1 MSNNSPHFFS
11 SKSPD
16 FTSDSK
22 DHTPTGGEDFKACE
36 ASKKRE
42 AAKGREA
49 EKRSEAIKGN
59 EIKEG
64 YKVKKGS
71 EAEKEREVEKGR
83 EAEKR
88 SEAIKGNEIKEG
100 YKIKEGNEIKEGY
113 KVKEVSETEII
124 SLSQAKNPD
133 QHKHITPLHKGRGE
147 PREAR
152 RGGGALLSTTYF
164 GPVQWYQKLNRHRCI
179 IEQHDNFVKQTYRN
193 RCVIASANGPQT
205 LTVPIERYDGMK
217 CAMRDIRISD
227 HGNWRHLHWQAL
239 VSAYGETP
247 FFEYYA
253 DDIRPFFEEHRWK
266 YLLDFNLDITH
277 TLCSLL
283 DVRPDL
289 TLSDHYID
297 ADETICGSGSLSG
310 AAAGFEEANKGLNGA
325 AESFGGANGLDG
337 ATESFGGAV
346 KRLGGAAESFGGA
359 VKGLDGAAESF
370 GGAFK
375 GLDGAAGSFGGAVKG
390 LDGAAESFGG
400 AVKGLGGANSLNGAA
415 ESLGSSSACS
425 LFVDYRDA
433 IRPKHPLPDAE
444 FEARPYYQV
453 RAQRHGFLPNL
464 SVLDLLFNE
473 GPEGIFWLL

>member
-22 DHTPTGGEDFKACE
+22 DHTQTGGEDFKACE

-49 EKRSEAIKGN
+49 EKRSEAEKGN
-59 EIKEG
+59 EM
-64 YKVKKGS
+64 
-71 EAEKEREVEKGR
+71 
-83 EAEKR
+83 
-88 SEAIKGNEIKEG
+88 
-100 YKIKEGNEIKEGY
+100 KEGY

-133 QHKHITPLHKGRGE
+133 QPKHITPRPKGRGE

-297 ADETICGSGSLSG
+297 ADETICGSGSLDG
-310 AAAGFEEANKGLNGA
+310 AAAGLSEA
-325 AESFGGANGLDG
+325 F
-337 ATESFGGAV
+337 
-346 KRLGGAAESFGGA
+346 ESFGGA
-359 VKGLDGAAESF
+359 VKGLGGAADSFEGAVKGLNGAAEGL
-370 GGAFK
+370 GGA
-375 GLDGAAGSFGGAVKG
+375 KG

-400 AVKGLGGANSLNGAA
+400 AVNGLNGAA
-415 ESLGSSSACS
+415 ESFGSSSACS

>member
-36 ASKKRE
+36 ASKKSE
-42 AAKGREA
+42 VAKGREA

-64 YKVKKGS
+64 
-71 EAEKEREVEKGR
+71 
-83 EAEKR
+83 
-88 SEAIKGNEIKEG
+88 NEM
-100 YKIKEGNEIKEGY
+100 
-113 KVKEVSETEII
+113 KEVSETEII
-124 SLSQAKNPD
+124 SLSQAKRTD
-133 QHKHITPLHKGRGE
+133 QPKHITPRPKGRGE

-297 ADETICGSGSLSG
+297 ADETICSGGGLDG
-310 AAAGFEEANKGLNGA
+310 AAEGVNGA
-325 AESFGGANGLDG
+325 AESFG
-337 ATESFGGAV
+337 E
-346 KRLGGAAESFGGA
+346 A
-359 VKGLDGAAESF
+359 VKG
-370 GGAFK
+370 
-375 GLDGAAGSFGGAVKG
+375 
-390 LDGAAESFGG
+390 
-400 AVKGLGGANSLNGAA
+400 LNGAA

-425 LFVDYRDA
+425 LYVDYRDA

-473 GPEGIFWLL
+473 GPEGIFYL

>member
-42 AAKGREA
+42 VAKGREA
-49 EKRSEAIKGN
+49 EKRSEA
-59 EIKEG
+59 E
-64 YKVKKGS
+64 
-71 EAEKEREVEKGR
+71 
-83 EAEKR
+83 
-88 SEAIKGNEIKEG
+88 KGNEIKEG

-133 QHKHITPLHKGRGE
+133 QPKHITPRPKGRGE

-297 ADETICGSGSLSG
+297 ADETICGSGSL
-310 AAAGFEEANKGLNGA
+310 
-325 AESFGGANGLDG
+325 DG
-337 ATESFGGAV
+337 AVES
-346 KRLGGAAESFGGA
+346 LG
-359 VKGLDGAAESF
+359 
-370 GGAFK
+370 
-375 GLDGAAGSFGGAVKG
+375 
-390 LDGAAESFGG
+390 
-400 AVKGLGGANSLNGAA
+400 GAA

>member
-22 DHTPTGGEDFKACE
+22 DRTPTGGEDFKACE

-59 EIKEG
+59 EMKEG
-64 YKVKKGS
+64 SEVKEGS

-100 YKIKEGNEIKEGY
+100 YKVKEGSEAEKEIEVTKGREAEKRSEAIKGNKIKEGNEMKEGY
-113 KVKEVSETEII
+113 KVKEVSETEIK
-124 SLSQAKNPD
+124 SLSQAKRTD
-133 QHKHITPLHKGRGE
+133 QPKHITPLHKGRGE

-266 YLLDFNLDITH
+266 YLLDFNLDITQ

-297 ADETICGSGSLSG
+297 ADETICVSGSLSG
-310 AAAGFEEANKGLNGA
+310 AAAGFEEANKGL
-325 AESFGGANGLDG
+325 D
-337 ATESFGGAV
+337 
-346 KRLGGAAESFGGA
+346 GAAESFGGA

-370 GGAFK
+370 GGA
-375 GLDGAAGSFGGAVKG
+375 VKG
-390 LDGAAESFGG
+390 LD
-400 AVKGLGGANSLNGAA
+400 GAA

>member
-22 DHTPTGGEDFKACE
+22 DHTQTGGEDFKACE
-36 ASKKRE
+36 AEKKSE
-42 AAKGREA
+42 VTKGREA

-88 SEAIKGNEIKEG
+88 SEAIKGNEM
-100 YKIKEGNEIKEGY
+100 KEGY

-124 SLSQAKNPD
+124 SLSQAKRTD
-133 QHKHITPLHKGRGE
+133 QPKHITPLHKGRGE

-297 ADETICGSGSLSG
+297 ADETICGGGGISG
-310 AAAGFEEANKGLNGA
+310 AAAGFEEAN
-325 AESFGGANGLDG
+325 
-337 ATESFGGAV
+337 
-346 KRLGGAAESFGGA
+346 
-359 VKGLDGAAESF
+359 
-370 GGAFK
+370 
-375 GLDGAAGSFGGAVKG
+375 KG

-400 AVKGLGGANSLNGAA
+400 AVKGLGGAA

>member
-16 FTSDSK
+16 FTSYSK

-36 ASKKRE
+36 ASKKSE
-42 AAKGREA
+42 VAKGR
-49 EKRSEAIKGN
+49 EAIKGN

-64 YKVKKGS
+64 
-71 EAEKEREVEKGR
+71 
-83 EAEKR
+83 
-88 SEAIKGNEIKEG
+88 NEMKEG
-100 YKIKEGNEIKEGY
+100 YN
-113 KVKEVSETEII
+113 VKEVSETEII
-124 SLSQAKNPD
+124 SLSQAKRTD
-133 QHKHITPLHKGRGE
+133 QPKHITPRPKGRGE

-297 ADETICGSGSLSG
+297 ADEPPYG
-310 AAAGFEEANKGLNGA
+310 AE
-325 AESFGGANGLDG
+325 
-337 ATESFGGAV
+337 
-346 KRLGGAAESFGGA
+346 
-359 VKGLDGAAESF
+359 
-370 GGAFK
+370 
-375 GLDGAAGSFGGAVKG
+375 
-390 LDGAAESFGG
+390 
-400 AVKGLGGANSLNGAA
+400 GLGV
-415 ESLGSSSACS
+415 SSSACS
-425 LFVDYRDA
+425 SFVDYRDA

-453 RAQRHGFLPNL
+453 RTQRHGFLPNL

-473 GPEGIFWLL
+473 GPEGIFYL

>member
-1 MSNNSPHFFS
+1 M
-11 SKSPD
+11 
-16 FTSDSK
+16 
-22 DHTPTGGEDFKACE
+22 
-36 ASKKRE
+36 
-42 AAKGREA
+42 
-49 EKRSEAIKGN
+49 
-59 EIKEG
+59 KEG
-64 YKVKKGS
+64 S
-71 EAEKEREVEKGR
+71 EV
-83 EAEKR
+83 
-88 SEAIKGNEIKEG
+88 
-100 YKIKEGNEIKEGY
+100 KEGNE
-113 KVKEVSETEII
+113 VKECSEALKKGAIK

-133 QHKHITPLHKGRGE
+133 QPKHITPRPKGRGE
-147 PREAR
+147 PREAW

-266 YLLDFNLDITH
+266 YLLDFNLDITQ

-310 AAAGFEEANKGLNGA
+310 AAAGLSEA
-325 AESFGGANGLDG
+325 F
-337 ATESFGGAV
+337 
-346 KRLGGAAESFGGA
+346 
-359 VKGLDGAAESF
+359 
-370 GGAFK
+370 
-375 GLDGAAGSFGGAVKG
+375 
-390 LDGAAESFGG
+390 ESFGG
-400 AVKGLGGANSLNGAA
+400 AVKGLGGAA

>member
-16 FTSDSK
+16 FTSYSK

-42 AAKGREA
+42 AEKGREA

-88 SEAIKGNEIKEG
+88 SEAIKGN
-100 YKIKEGNEIKEGY
+100 KIKEGNEVKEGY

-133 QHKHITPLHKGRGE
+133 QPKHITPRPKGRGE

-297 ADETICGSGSLSG
+297 ADETICGSGSLDG
-310 AAAGFEEANKGLNGA
+310 AAAGLSEA
-325 AESFGGANGLDG
+325 F
-337 ATESFGGAV
+337 
-346 KRLGGAAESFGGA
+346 
-359 VKGLDGAAESF
+359 
-370 GGAFK
+370 
-375 GLDGAAGSFGGAVKG
+375 
-390 LDGAAESFGG
+390 ESFGG
-400 AVKGLGGANSLNGAA
+400 AVKGLGGAA

-473 GPEGIFWLL
+473 GPEGIFWLF

>member
-16 FTSDSK
+16 FTSEAK

-36 ASKKRE
+36 ASKKSE
-42 AAKGREA
+42 VAEGREA

-59 EIKEG
+59 EMKEDC
-64 YKVKKGS
+64 
-71 EAEKEREVEKGR
+71 EAEKEREVAKGR
-83 EAEKR
+83 EA
-88 SEAIKGNEIKEG
+88 IKGTE
-100 YKIKEGNEIKEGY
+100 IKEGNEMKEGY
-113 KVKEVSETEII
+113 NVKEVSETEII
-124 SLSQAKNPD
+124 SLSQAKRTD
-133 QHKHITPLHKGRGE
+133 QAKHITPRPKGRGE

-297 ADETICGSGSLSG
+297 ADETISGGGGLDG
-310 AAAGFEEANKGLNGA
+310 AAAG
-325 AESFGGANGLDG
+325 
-337 ATESFGGAV
+337 
-346 KRLGGAAESFGGA
+346 FGGA
-359 VKGLDGAAESF
+359 VKGLDE
-370 GGAFK
+370 
-375 GLDGAAGSFGGAVKG
+375 AV
-390 LDGAAESFGG
+390 E
-400 AVKGLGGANSLNGAA
+400 GLG
-415 ESLGSSSACS
+415 GSSSACS

-473 GPEGIFWLL
+473 GPEGIFYL

>member
-36 ASKKRE
+36 ASKKSE
-42 AAKGREA
+42 VAKGR
-49 EKRSEAIKGN
+49 EAIKGN

-64 YKVKKGS
+64 NEMKEGC
-71 EAEKEREVEKGR
+71 EDEKEREVAKGR
-83 EAEKR
+83 
-88 SEAIKGNEIKEG
+88 EAIKGNEMKEG
-100 YKIKEGNEIKEGY
+100 YN
-113 KVKEVSETEII
+113 VKEVSETEII
-124 SLSQAKNPD
+124 SLSQAKRTD
-133 QHKHITPLHKGRGE
+133 QPKHITPRPKGRGE

-297 ADETICGSGSLSG
+297 ADETICGGGGLDG
-310 AAAGFEEANKGLNGA
+310 AVEGVNGA
-325 AESFGGANGLDG
+325 AESFGGVNGLD
-337 ATESFGGAV
+337 
-346 KRLGGAAESFGGA
+346 RAAESFGGA
-359 VKGLDGAAESF
+359 VKGL
-370 GGAFK
+370 
-375 GLDGAAGSFGGAVKG
+375 
-390 LDGAAESFGG
+390 
-400 AVKGLGGANSLNGAA
+400 NGAA
-415 ESLGSSSACS
+415 EGLGSSSACS

-473 GPEGIFWLL
+473 GPEGIFYL

>member
-1 MSNNSPHFFS
+1 MSNYSPHFFS

-16 FTSDSK
+16 FTSYSK
-22 DHTPTGGEDFKACE
+22 DHTPTGGEDFKGSE
-36 ASKKRE
+36 AEKKRE

-64 YKVKKGS
+64 YK
-71 EAEKEREVEKGR
+71 
-83 EAEKR
+83 
-88 SEAIKGNEIKEG
+88 IKEG
-100 YKIKEGNEIKEGY
+100 YEIKEGY

-133 QHKHITPLHKGRGE
+133 QPKHITPLHKGRGE

-325 AESFGGANGLDG
+325 A
-337 ATESFGGAV
+337 
-346 KRLGGAAESFGGA
+346 K
-359 VKGLDGAAESF
+359 
-370 GGAFK
+370 
-375 GLDGAAGSFGGAVKG
+375 
-390 LDGAAESFGG
+390 
-400 AVKGLGGANSLNGAA
+400 
-415 ESLGSSSACS
+415 SLGSSSACS

>member
-22 DHTPTGGEDFKACE
+22 DRTPTGGEDFKGC
-36 ASKKRE
+36 
-42 AAKGREA
+42 EA
-49 EKRSEAIKGN
+49 EKEREVTKGREAIKGN

-64 YKVKKGS
+64 
-71 EAEKEREVEKGR
+71 
-83 EAEKR
+83 
-88 SEAIKGNEIKEG
+88 NEMKEG
-100 YKIKEGNEIKEGY
+100 YN
-113 KVKEVSETEII
+113 VKEVSETEII
-124 SLSQAKNPD
+124 SLSQAKRTD
-133 QHKHITPLHKGRGE
+133 QPKHITPRPKGRGE

-253 DDIRPFFEEHRWK
+253 DDIRPFFEERRWK

-297 ADETICGSGSLSG
+297 ADETICGGGGLDG
-310 AAAGFEEANKGLNGA
+310 AVKGL
-325 AESFGGANGLDG
+325 GGANGLDG
-337 ATESFGGAV
+337 A
-346 KRLGGAAESFGGA
+346 AES
-359 VKGLDGAAESF
+359 L
-370 GGAFK
+370 
-375 GLDGAAGSFGGAVKG
+375 
-390 LDGAAESFGG
+390 GG
-400 AVKGLGGANSLNGAA
+400 AVKGLGGANGLDGAA

-473 GPEGIFWLL
+473 GPEGIFWLI

>member
-11 SKSPD
+11 SKSPN

-22 DHTPTGGEDFKACE
+22 DHTLTGGEDFKACE
-36 ASKKRE
+36 ASKKSE
-42 AAKGREA
+42 VAEGKEA

-59 EIKEG
+59 EMKEG
-64 YKVKKGS
+64 YKMKEGS
-71 EAEKEREVEKGR
+71 EASKKSEVAEGR
-83 EAEKR
+83 EAEKI

-100 YKIKEGNEIKEGY
+100 NEMKEGY
-113 KVKEVSETEII
+113 NVKEVSETEII
-124 SLSQAKNPD
+124 SLSQAKRTD
-133 QHKHITPLHKGRGE
+133 QPKHITPRPKGRGE

-297 ADETICGSGSLSG
+297 ADETICGGGSLN
-310 AAAGFEEANKGLNGA
+310 ATAAGFEE
-325 AESFGGANGLDG
+325 
-337 ATESFGGAV
+337 
-346 KRLGGAAESFGGA
+346 A

-370 GGAFK
+370 GEAVK
-375 GLDGAAGSFGGAVKG
+375 GLGGAVKGLGGANG

-400 AVKGLGGANSLNGAA
+400 AVKGLGGANSLDGAA
-415 ESLGSSSACS
+415 ESLGSSSASS

-473 GPEGIFWLL
+473 GPEGIFYL

>member
-42 AAKGREA
+42 A
-49 EKRSEAIKGN
+49 
-59 EIKEG
+59 
-64 YKVKKGS
+64 
-71 EAEKEREVEKGR
+71 EKGR

-88 SEAIKGNEIKEG
+88 SEAIK
-100 YKIKEGNEIKEGY
+100 GNEIKEGY

-133 QHKHITPLHKGRGE
+133 QPKHITPLHKGRGE

-266 YLLDFNLDITH
+266 YLLDFNLDITQ

-310 AAAGFEEANKGLNGA
+310 AAAGLSEA
-325 AESFGGANGLDG
+325 F
-337 ATESFGGAV
+337 
-346 KRLGGAAESFGGA
+346 ESFGGA
-359 VKGLDGAAESF
+359 VKGLNGAAE
-370 GGAFK
+370 G
-375 GLDGAAGSFGGAVKG
+375 FGGAVKG
-390 LDGAAESFGG
+390 LD
-400 AVKGLGGANSLNGAA
+400 GAA

-473 GPEGIFWLL
+473 GPEGIFWLF

>member
-42 AAKGREA
+42 A
-49 EKRSEAIKGN
+49 
-59 EIKEG
+59 
-64 YKVKKGS
+64 
-71 EAEKEREVEKGR
+71 EKGR

-133 QHKHITPLHKGRGE
+133 QPKHITPLHKGRGE

-325 AESFGGANGLDG
+325 AESFGGAVKGLD
-337 ATESFGGAV
+337 
-346 KRLGGAAESFGGA
+346 GAAESFGGA

-370 GGAFK
+370 GGA
-375 GLDGAAGSFGGAVKG
+375 VKG
-390 LDGAAESFGG
+390 LD
-400 AVKGLGGANSLNGAA
+400 GAA

-473 GPEGIFWLL
+473 GPEGIFWLF

>member
-1 MSNNSPHFFS
+1 MSNYSPHFFS

-22 DHTPTGGEDFKACE
+22 DHTPTGGEDFK
-36 ASKKRE
+36 
-42 AAKGREA
+42 
-49 EKRSEAIKGN
+49 
-59 EIKEG
+59 
-64 YKVKKGS
+64 GS
-71 EAEKEREVEKGR
+71 EAEKKSEVAEGR

-133 QHKHITPLHKGRGE
+133 QPKHITPRPKGRGE

-266 YLLDFNLDITH
+266 YLLDFNLDITQ

-297 ADETICGSGSLSG
+297 ADETICGSGSLDG
-310 AAAGFEEANKGLNGA
+310 AAAGLSEAFEN
-325 AESFGGANGLDG
+325 
-337 ATESFGGAV
+337 
-346 KRLGGAAESFGGA
+346 FGGA
-359 VKGLDGAAESF
+359 VKG
-370 GGAFK
+370 
-375 GLDGAAGSFGGAVKG
+375 
-390 LDGAAESFGG
+390 
-400 AVKGLGGANSLNGAA
+400 LNGAA